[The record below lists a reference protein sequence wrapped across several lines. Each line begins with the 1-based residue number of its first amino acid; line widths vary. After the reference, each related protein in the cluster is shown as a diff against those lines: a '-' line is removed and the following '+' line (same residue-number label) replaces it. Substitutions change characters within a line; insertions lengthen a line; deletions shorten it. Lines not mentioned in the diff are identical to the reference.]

1 MRDII
6 FQVAASVILR
16 ADAHHAAD
24 GVLRNELKTSKLAPE
39 QNRKITSLVFSYY
52 RWFGWLDAN
61 ESLLQ
66 QLRLCQKLNE
76 DWIRNQAQFSDED
89 ILRKAAP
96 PWIWEQVPQSIEYA
110 RTLQRE
116 PKLWLRA
123 RAGQGTAVAAELG
136 NCERPFPELLP
147 DTLEYR
153 GQNDLFRTRAFLD
166 GLFEIQDL
174 TSQWVGIVC
183 DPSPGETWW
192 DACAGEGGKLL
203 HLSSLMGNKGLI
215 WASDRAGWR
224 LKRLKRRTARAQ
236 AFNYRSILWD
246 GGPKLPTKTQFNGV
260 LVDAP
265 CTGVGTWQRN
275 PHARWTTTA
284 KDVTE
289 LAELQKRLLAHAA
302 KGVKAGGKLVYS
314 VCTLTRAE
322 TEEVAADFEAKHPA
336 FSRVEIARPSGEK
349 ENGRCW
355 LWPQDWSGNGMFI
368 AAWKRTEL
376 QRP

>member
-16 ADAHHAAD
+16 ANAQHAAD
-24 GVLRNELKTSKLAPE
+24 AVLREELKSSKLAPE

-76 DWIRNQAQFSDED
+76 DWSRSPSQFSDEQ
-89 ILRKAAP
+89 LLQKAVPA
-96 PWIWEQVPQSIEYA
+96 WIWEHMPKTVEYVRA
-110 RTLQRE
+110 LQAE

-123 RAGQGTAVAAELG
+123 RGGQGASVASELG
-136 NCERPFPELLP
+136 HCERPFPEILP
-147 DTLEYR
+147 DTLEFR
-153 GQNDLFRTRAFLD
+153 GSNDLFRTRAFLD
-166 GLFEIQDL
+166 GIFEIQDL
-174 TSQWVGIVC
+174 SSQWVGVLS
-183 DPSPGETWW
+183 DPKPGETWW

-215 WASDRAGWR
+215 WASDRAEWR

-236 AFNYRSILWD
+236 VFNYRSATWD
-246 GGPKLPTKTQFNGV
+246 GGPKLPTRTMFNGV

-265 CTGVGTWQRN
+265 CSGVGTWQRN

-284 KDVTE
+284 RDIQE
-289 LAELQKRLLAHAA
+289 LSELQKKLLAHAA
-302 KGVKAGGKLVYS
+302 KGVKGGGKLIYS
-314 VCTLTRAE
+314 VCTLTNAE
-322 TEEVAADFEAKHPA
+322 TEEVAKDFETRHPS
-336 FSRVEIARPSGEK
+336 FSRLELARPLGEK
-349 ENGRCW
+349 EVGRCW
-355 LWPQDWSGNGMFI
+355 LWPQDLGGNGMFI
-368 AAWKRTEL
+368 AAWKRNG
-376 QRP
+376 

>member
-16 ADAHHAAD
+16 ADAQHPAD
-24 GVLRNELKTSKLAPE
+24 SVLREELKASKLAPE
-39 QNRKITSLVFSYY
+39 QNRKITGLVFSYY

-76 DWIRNQAQFSDED
+76 DWIRDASKFPADD
-89 ILRKAAP
+89 LLRKVAP
-96 PWIWEQVPQSIEYA
+96 LWIWEQVPQSIEYVQSM
-110 RTLQRE
+110 QRE
-116 PKLWLRA
+116 PKLWLRT
-123 RAGQGTAVAAELG
+123 RAGQGTAVATELG
-136 NCERPFPELLP
+136 SCERPFPELLP

-153 GQNDLFRTRAFLD
+153 GQNDLFRTRAFLE

-174 TSQWVGIVC
+174 TSQWVGTLC
-183 DPSPGETWW
+183 DPKPGETWW

-215 WASDRAGWR
+215 WASDRAEWR

-236 AFNYRSILWD
+236 GFNYRSAVWD
-246 GGPKLPTKTQFNGV
+246 GGPKLPTKTLFNGV

-265 CTGVGTWQRN
+265 CSGVGTWQRN
-275 PHARWTTTA
+275 PHARWTMTA
-284 KDVTE
+284 KDVQE
-289 LAELQKRLLAHAA
+289 LAELQKRLLGHA
-302 KGVKAGGKLVYS
+302 VKAVKPGGKLVYS
-314 VCTLTRAE
+314 VCTLTRGE
-322 TEEVAADFEAKHPA
+322 TEDVALDFEAKHPDFA
-336 FSRVEIARPSGEK
+336 RVDLASPSGKK

-355 LWPQDWSGNGMFI
+355 LWPQDWGGNGMFV
-368 AAWKRTEL
+368 AAW
-376 QRP
+376 QRSA